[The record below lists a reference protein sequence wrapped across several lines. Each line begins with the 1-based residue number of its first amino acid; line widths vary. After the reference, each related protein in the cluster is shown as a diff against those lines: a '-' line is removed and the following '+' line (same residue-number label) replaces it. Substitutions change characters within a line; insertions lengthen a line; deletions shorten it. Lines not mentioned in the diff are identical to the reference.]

1 MSAPEDLARVEL
13 RQALRKEMRAQREL
27 IAKQLSPGPEI
38 DRGYPR
44 SKTMRFLTRQ
54 PGLAFTL
61 FAESAAFLVGAR
73 YARSLTA
80 VMAIARIIRS
90 AETRKPRGPGA

>member
-13 RQALRKEMRAQREL
+13 RQALRKRMQVQREL
-27 IAKQLSPGPEI
+27 IAIQLSPEPEV

-54 PGLAFTL
+54 PGLAVTL
-61 FAESAAFLVGAR
+61 LAESATFLVGAR
-73 YARSLTA
+73 YARSMTA
-80 VMAIARIIRS
+80 VMAIARVMRS
-90 AETRKPRGPGA
+90 AGTRKPRR